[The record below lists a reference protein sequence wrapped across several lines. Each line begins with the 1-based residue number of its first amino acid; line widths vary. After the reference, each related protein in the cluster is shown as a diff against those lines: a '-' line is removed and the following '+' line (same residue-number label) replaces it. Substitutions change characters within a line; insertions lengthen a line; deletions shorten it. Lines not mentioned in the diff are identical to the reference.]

1 MLEYTTEELI
11 SKYINIGL
19 NKQQAIKAALIDV
32 NNSKSL
38 EKKLSIIYNNNSIEI
53 FDNLFLIKKE
63 LETLLTQTQQ
73 ND

>member
-11 SKYINIGL
+11 FKYINLGL
-19 NKQQAIKAALIDV
+19 SRPQAIRAALIDI
-32 NNSKSL
+32 NNSKNL
-38 EKKLSIIYNNNSIEI
+38 EKKLSMIYNKNNIEI
-53 FDNLFLIKKE
+53 FDDLFLIKKE

>member
-19 NKQQAIKAALIDV
+19 NKQQAISAALIDV
-32 NNSKSL
+32 NNSKNL

>member
-11 SKYINIGL
+11 FKYINLGL
-19 NKQQAIKAALIDV
+19 NRPQAIRAALIDI
-32 NNSKSL
+32 NNSKNL

>member
-19 NKQQAIKAALIDV
+19 NKQQAIRAALIDI
-32 NNSKSL
+32 NNSKNL
-38 EKKLSIIYNNNSIEI
+38 EKKLSIIYSNNSIEI

>member
-19 NKQQAIKAALIDV
+19 NKQQAIRAALIDI
-32 NNSKSL
+32 NNSKNL
-38 EKKLSIIYNNNSIEI
+38 EKKLSIIYSNNSIEI

-63 LETLLTQTQQ
+63 LKTLLTQTQQ

>member
-11 SKYINIGL
+11 FKYINLGL
-19 NKQQAIKAALIDV
+19 SRPQAIRAALIDI
-32 NNSKSL
+32 NNSKNL
-38 EKKLSIIYNNNSIEI
+38 EKKLLMIYNKNNIEI

>member
-19 NKQQAIKAALIDV
+19 NKQQAIRAALIDV

>member
-11 SKYINIGL
+11 FKYINLGL
-19 NKQQAIKAALIDV
+19 SRSQAIRAALIDI
-32 NNSKSL
+32 NNSKNL

>member
-11 SKYINIGL
+11 YKYINIGL
-19 NKQQAIKAALIDV
+19 NKQQAIRAALIDI
-32 NNSKSL
+32 NNSKNL
-38 EKKLSIIYNNNSIEI
+38 EKKLSIIYSNNSIEI

>member
-11 SKYINIGL
+11 FKYINLGL
-19 NKQQAIKAALIDV
+19 SRPQAIRAALIDI
-32 NNSKSL
+32 NNSKNL

>member
-19 NKQQAIKAALIDV
+19 NKQQAIRAALIDI
-32 NNSKSL
+32 NNSKNL
-38 EKKLSIIYNNNSIEI
+38 EKKLSIIYSNNSIEI

-63 LETLLTQTQQ
+63 LETLLTQTKQ

>member
-11 SKYINIGL
+11 FKYINLGL
-19 NKQQAIKAALIDV
+19 SRPQAIRAALIDI
-32 NNSKSL
+32 NNSKNL
-38 EKKLSIIYNNNSIEI
+38 EKKLSMIYNKNNIEI

>member
-19 NKQQAIKAALIDV
+19 NKQQAIRAALIDI
-32 NNSKSL
+32 NNSKNL
-38 EKKLSIIYNNNSIEI
+38 EKKLSIIYSNNSIEI

-63 LETLLTQTQQ
+63 LETLLTQT
-73 ND
+73 